1 MIDFLISKMH
11 DARFMTML
19 LAAIAASA
27 TAYTLIMPLLAGEG
41 LAKRMKAVASERE
54 RLRQRERDRLAKSE
68 KVSLRQTPKQL
79 VSKVV
84 EDFNLTKWLAQE
96 AARDKLIMAGYRGHA
111 PYVTFLFARAVTPI
125 LLFIGAALYVFVI
138 THMDKSLTVKLGIC
152 VAAAYLGLQA
162 PMLFLKNAISKRQLS
177 IKRAFPDAL
186 DLLLIC
192 IESGMSV
199 EVAFRKVSNEIASQS
214 IALSE
219 EFSLTTAELSYLQD
233 RKVAYENL
241 AKRTGLEGVKSVC
254 LALMQ
259 SERYG
264 TPLGQSLRVMAQENR
279 DMRMNEAEKKAAALP
294 PKLTVPMILFFLPCL
309 FIECGRQQ
317 RPDDRGNRRH
327 ASHHRDVPADCAA
340 AHRPRRNQEA
350 EEFVAVALDREVA
363 GQEVGRPRGVPS
375 CSVSVVEMKVIR
387 GY

>member
-1 MIDFLISKMH
+1 MIQILVDKLH
-11 DARFMTML
+11 DAHFMTML

-27 TAYTLIMPLLAGEG
+27 TAYTLIMPLFAGES
-41 LAKRMKAVASERE
+41 LSKRMKAVANERERIRQRERE
-54 RLRQRERDRLAKSE
+54 RLGKSE

-96 AARDKLIMAGYRGHA
+96 SALEKLVMAGYRGHA

-125 LLFIGAALYVFVI
+125 VMFVGSVLYVFVI
-138 THMDKSLTVKLGIC
+138 SHLQKSMPVKIGIC
-152 VAAAYLGLQA
+152 IACAYGGLQA
-162 PMLFLKNAISKRQLS
+162 PMLFLKNAISKRQLQ

-199 EVAFRKVSNEIASQS
+199 EAAFRKVATEIVTQS

-219 EFSLTTAELSYLQD
+219 EFTLTTAELSYLQD

-254 LALMQ
+254 LALQ
-259 SERYG
+259 QAERYG
-264 TPLGQSLRVMAQENR
+264 TPLGASLRVMAQENR

-294 PKLTVPMILFFLPCL
+294 PKLTVPMILFFLPVL
-309 FIECGRQQ
+309 FVVILG
-317 RPDDRGNRRH
+317 PTGIKI
-327 ASHHRDVPADCAA
+327 AA
-340 AHRPRRNQEA
+340 MQ
-350 EEFVAVALDREVA
+350 
-363 GQEVGRPRGVPS
+363 
-375 CSVSVVEMKVIR
+375 
-387 GY
+387 

>member
-1 MIDFLISKMH
+1 MFEILAEKLH
-11 DARFMTML
+11 DAHFMTML
-19 LAAIAASA
+19 FAAIAASA
-27 TAYTLIMPLLAGEG
+27 TAYTLIMPLFAGEG
-41 LAKRMKAVASERE
+41 LAKRMKAVANERERIRQRERE
-54 RLRQRERDRLAKSE
+54 RLNKSE

-96 AARDKLIMAGYRGHA
+96 SARDKLIMAGYRGQA
-111 PYVTFLFARAVTPI
+111 PYITFLFARLVAPVVLFAGAV
-125 LLFIGAALYVFVI
+125 LYVFVI
-138 THMDKSLTVKLGIC
+138 AHLEKTLTVKIGIC
-152 VAAAYLGLQA
+152 VGAAYLGLQA
-162 PMLFLKNAISKRQLS
+162 PMLFLKNAISKRQLQ

-192 IESGMSV
+192 IESGMSI
-199 EVAFRKVSNEIASQS
+199 EAAFRKVASEIAGQS

-219 EFSLTTAELSYLQD
+219 EFTLTTAELSYLQD

-254 LALMQ
+254 LALQQ

-294 PKLTVPMILFFLPCL
+294 PKLTVPMILFFLPVL
-309 FIECGRQQ
+309 FIVILG
-317 RPDDRGNRRH
+317 PTYIKV
-327 ASHHRDVPADCAA
+327 S
-340 AHRPRRNQEA
+340 
-350 EEFVAVALDREVA
+350 ALH
-363 GQEVGRPRGVPS
+363 
-375 CSVSVVEMKVIR
+375 
-387 GY
+387 

>member
-1 MIDFLISKMH
+1 MM
-11 DARFMTML
+11 

-27 TAYTLIMPLLAGEG
+27 TVYSLVMPLLAGEG
-41 LAKRMKAVASERE
+41 LSKRMKAVANERERIRQRERE
-54 RLRQRERDRLAKSE
+54 RLNKSE

-84 EDFNLTKWLAQE
+84 DDFNLTKWLAQE

-111 PYVTFLFARAVTPI
+111 PYVTFLFARLVAPI
-125 LLFIGAALYVFVI
+125 VLFVGTVVYVFLI
-138 THMDKSLTVKLGIC
+138 AHMEQSIPIKIGIC
-152 VAAAYLGLQA
+152 VGAAYLGLQA

-199 EVAFRKVSNEIASQS
+199 EMAFRKVAVEIVGQS

-219 EFSLTTAELSYLQD
+219 EFTLTTAELSYLQD

-241 AKRTGLEGVKSVC
+241 ARRTGLEGVKSVC
-254 LALMQ
+254 LALQ
-259 SERYG
+259 QAERYG
-264 TPLGQSLRVMAQENR
+264 TPLGHSLRVMAQENR

-294 PKLTVPMILFFLPCL
+294 PKLTVPMILFFLPVL
-309 FIECGRQQ
+309 F
-317 RPDDRGNRRH
+317 
-327 ASHHRDVPADCAA
+327 
-340 AHRPRRNQEA
+340 
-350 EEFVAVALDREVA
+350 
-363 GQEVGRPRGVPS
+363 
-375 CSVSVVEMKVIR
+375 VVILGPTGIKISAMQ
-387 GY
+387 

>member
-1 MIDFLISKMH
+1 MVEFLVTKLH
-11 DARFMTML
+11 DVHFMTML

-27 TAYTLIMPLLAGEG
+27 TVYTLVSPMFAGEG
-41 LAKRMKAVASERE
+41 LSKRMKAVASERE
-54 RLRQRERDRLAKSE
+54 RIRQRERDRLNKSE

-96 AARDKLIMAGYRGHA
+96 AARDKLIMAGYRGQA
-111 PYVTFLFARAVTPI
+111 PYVTFLFARMVAPLV
-125 LLFIGAALYVFVI
+125 LFVGSIVYVFLI
-138 THMDKSLTVKLGIC
+138 AHMDRPMPIKIGIC
-152 VAAAYLGLQA
+152 VGAAYLGLQA

-199 EVAFRKVSNEIASQS
+199 EMAFRKVATEIVGQS

-219 EFSLTTAELSYLQD
+219 EFTLTTAELSYLQD

-241 AKRTGLEGVKSVC
+241 ARRTGLEGVKSVC
-254 LALMQ
+254 LALQ
-259 SERYG
+259 QAERYG

-294 PKLTVPMILFFLPCL
+294 PKLTVPMILFFLPVL
-309 FIECGRQQ
+309 F
-317 RPDDRGNRRH
+317 
-327 ASHHRDVPADCAA
+327 
-340 AHRPRRNQEA
+340 
-350 EEFVAVALDREVA
+350 
-363 GQEVGRPRGVPS
+363 
-375 CSVSVVEMKVIR
+375 VVILGPTGIKISELH
-387 GY
+387 